1 MANNRYEDV
10 PEEILSFVDTVR
22 NKYFP
27 ELSGLKINVLYDLKK
42 RTNKGKLVLGNI
54 KKTDDLIRHHTKSE
68 FGLQDG
74 YDFILFLDKFIFN
87 HIDDNDKVRLI
98 RHQFRHVFYDSEN
111 DKDPYRLVG
120 HDVEDFFE
128 ELQLNKDDMRWAERV
143 MEVAMA
149 LYEEDKENTKG
160 PAPF

>member
-10 PEEILSFVDTVR
+10 SDETLKFVEGVR
-22 NKYFP
+22 SEYFP
-27 ELSGLKINVLYDLKK
+27 ELSGLKVNVLYDTKK
-42 RTNKGKLVLGNI
+42 RLSNGRLVLGNI
-54 KKTDDLIRHHTKSE
+54 KKTDDLIRHHTRSE
-68 FGLQDG
+68 FGLEDG
-74 YDFILFLDKFIFN
+74 YDFILFLDKLIFN

-98 RHQFRHVFYDSEN
+98 RHQFRHILYDPEN
-111 DKDPYRLVG
+111 PKDPYKVVG

-128 ELQLNKDDMRWAERV
+128 ELELNKADLRWAERV
-143 MEVAMA
+143 MEVALS